1 MSYEVVVFVLS
12 HIFSFF
18 ASHNQS
24 SGLSVRHSDT
34 IGDVNNCMFHHNL
47 ESGLHV
53 YDCAVTNIHGD
64 ESRANNNSKY
74 GLLAWNS
81 GQIHLHVNDELKLA
95 SGNGLLNIQY
105 ENEDR

>member
-1 MSYEVVVFVLS
+1 
-12 HIFSFF
+12 
-18 ASHNQS
+18 
-24 SGLSVRHSDT
+24 
-34 IGDVNNCMFHHNL
+34 MFHHNL

-81 GQIHLHVNDELKLA
+81 GQIHLHVYKHIYIHLHIHLYK
-95 SGNGLLNIQY
+95 
-105 ENEDR
+105 